1 MSEDLAVAA
10 DPPPRETIEAST
22 APGAREHP
30 TAQTGQED
38 ARQPA
43 AGSPDA
49 VSNQGA
55 VPPPPAAPAPHGP
68 ESFAAALQEV
78 QVAAREWGI
87 QPDRMEGRF
96 VSALMAAVGW
106 SGRVSQLAQVE
117 FQSLFK
123 AQQDAAQLEL
133 ARARELSKAVSTTL
147 GQTRSAM
154 LNLQVE
160 RENVTVRMI
169 KETMPI
175 VAAELGKVLSVR
187 VKDEA
192 DALKFRRMMLSGVAA
207 VALFLGGFGLR
218 AWGDSGALAAIG
230 NCLAHPLAGQG
241 ATQGHVYCDVTA
253 FREASQ

>member
-1 MSEDLAVAA
+1 MSE
-10 DPPPRETIEAST
+10 
-22 APGAREHP
+22 APAGVV
-30 TAQTGQED
+30 
-38 ARQPA
+38 ARQMGEGAEGSIAPA
-43 AGSPDA
+43 GEEQVQGQPPQAAPQVDASPT
-49 VSNQGA
+49 
-55 VPPPPAAPAPHGP
+55 PPAGKEGNLPPLSFSASPGP
-68 ESFAAALQEV
+68 ETFAAAMQEV
-78 QVAAREWGI
+78 QAAAREWGI
-87 QPDRMEGRF
+87 QPDKIEGRF
-96 VSALMAAVGW
+96 VSALMAGVGW
-106 SGRVSQLAQVE
+106 SGRVSQLAQAE
-117 FQSLFK
+117 FKSLFK

-147 GQTRSAM
+147 GQARSAM

-160 RENVTVRMI
+160 RENVTARMI